1 MMRVR
6 DKCTSRI
13 YDGEGSNICLE
24 RTVVDTSS
32 CLLSRCYVN
41 EIQDVTSRLF
51 IQILEAF
58 PITLMLPRLLVL
70 T

>member
-32 CLLSRCYVN
+32 CLLSR
-41 EIQDVTSRLF
+41 
-51 IQILEAF
+51 
-58 PITLMLPRLLVL
+58 MLC
-70 T
+70 